1 MVRKITSKICKN
13 ESNCEYQIYSNFNI
27 SINIFN
33 LWRQEMKIRLF
44 TLILLILSIAI
55 ISCQKSDYKE
65 VSKYTIE
72 QFMNTTS
79 IFGSSFSSDESKILF
94 TSDESGIYNVYT
106 IPINGGN
113 PTQITHS
120 DSTSKYATSFFPNDD
135 RILFMSDK
143 DGNELYHISL
153 LNEDGS
159 IQDLTPFENAR
170 SVFYG
175 WSYDEKSFFYG
186 SNKRNPS
193 FMDVYEMDIE
203 SLTPELFY
211 QNDEGYSLGGISN
224 DKRFIAFSKTITN
237 NNSDMYLYNVE
248 TKEMEHLT
256 PHEGDINYSPASF
269 SIDSKTLYYLTNE
282 NSEFTYLKKYDL
294 DSNVHETIAEADWD
308 IMYAY
313 FSETGKYRVMGIN
326 NDAKTEIQIFDFE
339 KNKQVNLPELPDA
352 NITSV
357 NISDSEKLMTFYVN
371 GSRSPNNLYIYDFD
385 EKKYEKLTDSI
396 NPEIDQS
403 DLVEGTVIRFKSFDG
418 LEIPAILYK
427 PHDIKPGEKAPALVN
442 VHGGP
447 GGQARIGYRGTI
459 QYLVN
464 NGYVVLDINNRGS
477 SGYGKTF
484 YQLDDLKH
492 GEDDLM
498 DCVMA
503 KDYLYATGYVDSNKI
518 GIMGASYGG
527 YMVLAALTFQPT
539 EFAVGVNLF
548 GISNW
553 VRTLESIPPW
563 WESFREALYKEMG
576 NPETDK
582 DYLYRISPLFHYENI
597 VNPLMVLQGANDP
610 RVLKVE
616 SDEIVE
622 AVKARGVPVEYVL
635 FEDEGHGFRKKENRI
650 AGNKA
655 ILEFLDTYLK

>member
-1 MVRKITSKICKN
+1 MV
-13 ESNCEYQIYSNFNI
+13 
-27 SINIFN
+27 
-33 LWRQEMKIRLF
+33 
-44 TLILLILSIAI
+44 I

-237 NNSDMYLYNVE
+237 NNSDMYLYNIE

-256 PHEGDINYSPASF
+256 PHEGDINYAPITF
-269 SIDSKTLYYLTNE
+269 SVDSKTLYYLTNE
-282 NSEFTYLKKYDL
+282 NSEFTYLKKYDI

-339 KNKQVNLPELPDA
+339 NNKQVKLPELPNA
-352 NITSV
+352 NIVGV

-403 DLVEGTVIRFKSFDG
+403 DLVDGTVIRFKSFDG

-427 PHDIKPGEKAPALVN
+427 PYDIKPGEKAPALVN

-563 WESFREALYKEMG
+563 REAFREALYKEMG

-582 DYLYRISPLFHYENI
+582 DYLYSISPLFHYENI

-635 FEDEGHGFRKKENRI
+635 FDDEGHGFRKKENRI
-650 AGNKA
+650 TGNKA

>member
-1 MVRKITSKICKN
+1 MV
-13 ESNCEYQIYSNFNI
+13 
-27 SINIFN
+27 
-33 LWRQEMKIRLF
+33 
-44 TLILLILSIAI
+44 I

-65 VSKYTIE
+65 VNKYTIE

-79 IFGSSFSSDESKILF
+79 IFGNSFSSDESKILF
-94 TSDESGIYNVYT
+94 TSDKSGIFNAYT
-106 IPINGGN
+106 MSVGGEN
-113 PTQITHS
+113 STQITHS
-120 DSTSKYATSFFPNDD
+120 DSTSIYAVSFFPKDN
-135 RILFMSDK
+135 RIILMSDK
-143 DGNELYHISL
+143 NGNEIYHISL

-159 IQDLTPFENAR
+159 VQDLTPYENAR
-170 SVFYG
+170 STFYG
-175 WSYDEKSFFYG
+175 WSFDKNSFFYG

-193 FMDVYEMDIE
+193 FMNIYEMDIE
-203 SLTPELFY
+203 TFTAELFY
-211 QNDEGYSLGGISN
+211 QNDEGYSLGDISD

-237 NNSDMYLYNVE
+237 NNSDMYLYNIE
-248 TKEMEHLT
+248 SKEMEHLT

-269 SIDSKTLYYLTNE
+269 SIDSKALYYLTDE
-282 NSEFTYLKKYDL
+282 NSEFAYLKKYDM
-294 DSNVHETIAEADWD
+294 DSNAHETITEADWD

-326 NDAKTEIQIFDFE
+326 NDAKTEIEIFDFE
-339 KNKQVNLPELPDA
+339 KNKQVNLPELPNA

-371 GSRSPNNLYIYDFD
+371 GSRSPNNLYVYDFNA
-385 EKKYEKLTDSI
+385 KKYQKLTDSI
-396 NPEIDQS
+396 NPEIDKS
-403 DLVEGTVIRFKSFDG
+403 DLVDGKVIRFKSFDG

-464 NGYVVLDINNRGS
+464 HGYVVLDINNRGS

-498 DCVMA
+498 DCVKA
-503 KDYLYATGYVDSNKI
+503 KDYFYSTGYVDSNKI
-518 GIMGASYGG
+518 GIMGGSYGG
-527 YMVLAALTFQPT
+527 YMVLAALTYQPT
-539 EFAVGVNLF
+539 EFAVGVDLF

-622 AVKARGVPVEYVL
+622 AVKANGVPVEYVL
-635 FEDEGHGFRKKENRI
+635 FDDEGHGFRKKENRI

>member
-1 MVRKITSKICKN
+1 MVI
-13 ESNCEYQIYSNFNI
+13 
-27 SINIFN
+27 IN
-33 LWRQEMKIRLF
+33 
-44 TLILLILSIAI
+44 
-55 ISCQKSDYKE
+55 CQKSDYKE
-65 VSKYTIE
+65 VNKYTIE

-94 TSDESGIYNVYT
+94 TSDKSGIFNAYT
-106 IPINGGN
+106 MSVGGGN

-120 DSTSKYATSFFPNDD
+120 DSTSTYATSFFPEDN
-135 RILFMSDK
+135 RILLMSDK

-159 IQDLTPFENAR
+159 IRDLTPFENAR

-175 WSYDEKSFFYG
+175 WSYDKKSFFYG

-193 FMDVYEMDIE
+193 FMDIYEMDIE
-203 SLTPELFY
+203 SFTAELFY

-224 DKRFIAFSKTITN
+224 DKHFIAFSKTVTN
-237 NNSDMYLYNVE
+237 NDSDMYLYNIE

-256 PHEGDINYSPASF
+256 LHEGDINYSPASF
-269 SIDSKTLYYLTNE
+269 STDSKTLYYLTDE
-282 NSEFTYLKKYDL
+282 NSEFTYLKKYDI
-294 DSNVHETIAEADWD
+294 DSEAHETIAEADWD

-339 KNKQVNLPELPDA
+339 KNKQVNLPELPNA

-371 GSRSPNNLYIYDFD
+371 GSRSPNNLYIYDFAA
-385 EKKYEKLTDSI
+385 KKYQKLTDSI
-396 NPEIDQS
+396 NPEIDKS
-403 DLVEGTVIRFKSFDG
+403 DLVDGTVIRFKSFDG

-464 NGYVVLDINNRGS
+464 HGYVVLDINNRGS

-503 KDYLYATGYVDSNKI
+503 KEYFYSTGYIDSNKI
-518 GIMGASYGG
+518 GIMGGSYGG

-582 DYLYRISPLFHYENI
+582 DYLYSISPLFHYENI

-635 FEDEGHGFRKKENRI
+635 FDDEGHGFRKKENRI